1 MISIHALREEG
12 DQVIHDAGDD
22 GLGISI
28 HALREEGD
36 LASPVCL
43 CRFQDFYPRPP
54 RGGRHHPDGTA
65 RGGKLFL
72 STPSARRATWS
83 SSGCLPTHPISIH
96 ALREEGDKLAL
107 GAADVAEKFLSTPSA
122 RRATLLHLH
131 GKQLLHISIH
141 ALREEGD
148 ICFRLPVQSVTR
160 FLSTPSARRATSG
173 AEALTSAFKSISI
186 HALREEGDGETID
199 KVE

>member
-1 MISIHALREEG
+1 M
-12 DQVIHDAGDD
+12 VIQWMFAH
-22 GLGISI
+22 S
-28 HALREEGD
+28 
-36 LASPVCL
+36 S
-43 CRFQDFYPRPP
+43 DFYPRPP
-54 RGGRHHPDGTA
+54 RGGRQAGTGCSRCA
-65 RGGKLFL
+65 RK
-72 STPSARRATWS
+72 
-83 SSGCLPTHPISIH
+83 ISKH